1 MADEEKK
8 SKKSTSKSKGKSKKS
23 TKKSQKSSNG
33 LKRPL
38 SAYMLF
44 CSKQREELKK
54 KGDDKKL
61 TAKELGA
68 MWNKL
73 SETKKKP
80 FFDKFEA
87 EKKKY
92 EKLKDELENKSE
104 EEDEEEEKEP
114 KKKASKAKAKTK
126 KSQNSKNNCNPCN
139 CGECDYCKKKKKK
152 GKKATAD
159 DEECKYK
166 FGLDPVWMIS
176 NNELAFINSL
186 KMKFSV
192 IIGVF
197 QMTLGIVLKGINSIY
212 DKNLIECFCVFIP
225 ELIFHFSLDCP
236 FH

>member
-23 TKKSQKSSNG
+23 TKKSQKSNNG

-80 FFDKFEA
+80 FFEKFEA

-92 EKLKDELENKSE
+92 EKMKDELESKSE
-104 EEDEEEEKEP
+104 EEDSEEE
-114 KKKASKAKAKTK
+114 ST
-126 KSQNSKNNCNPCN
+126 
-139 CGECDYCKKKKKK
+139 GIIDV
-152 GKKATAD
+152 D
-159 DEECKYK
+159 KYK
-166 FGLDPVWMIS
+166 PSTDVTDADQKLVKS
-176 NNELAFINSL
+176 
-186 KMKFSV
+186 KV
-192 IIGVF
+192 
-197 QMTLGIVLKGINSIY
+197 GIVLGIIRNISAVVAVISLMVIGLKYIFGSVEEKANYKQTLLPYVIGAVLAVTSTTIVSFIY
-212 DKNLIECFCVFIP
+212 NAVA
-225 ELIFHFSLDCP
+225 
-236 FH
+236 

>member
-114 KKKASKAKAKTK
+114 KFKA
-126 KSQNSKNNCNPCN
+126 
-139 CGECDYCKKKKKK
+139 
-152 GKKATAD
+152 
-159 DEECKYK
+159 
-166 FGLDPVWMIS
+166 
-176 NNELAFINSL
+176 
-186 KMKFSV
+186 
-192 IIGVF
+192 
-197 QMTLGIVLKGINSIY
+197 
-212 DKNLIECFCVFIP
+212 
-225 ELIFHFSLDCP
+225 
-236 FH
+236 